1 MAHCHNNALIL
12 RSIEELIARRK
23 RRDHETVVLH
33 AHKHHGLSIEDGRES
48 ISFLMNKG
56 FVINKRTQAG
66 YISLFVK
73 EDVKN
78 NDPIIDVPVDN
89 VSTAAVGDNHND
101 SFLRFLDTVET
112 PTKEL
117 PRQVQFLPRGDTSAE
132 EHFLAIIG
140 KLVESNSQLNILVN
154 TERNYNRS
162 LTNENANL
170 KVELERRKAAAQRE
184 FLNSPSI
191 AVSVAKHDN
200 NDHGNNDNN
209 DHGNND
215 NNENEIGSQESS
227 ESVYQTKESCSNPK
241 I

>member
-48 ISFLMNKG
+48 VSFLINKG
-56 FVINKRTQAG
+56 FVINKRTQDG

-89 VSTAAVGDNHND
+89 VSRTAVRDNHNE
-101 SFLRFLDTVET
+101 SFLRSLDTVET

-117 PRQVQFLPRGDTSAE
+117 PRQVQFLPCGDTSAK
-132 EHFLAIIG
+132 EHCLAIIG

-170 KVELERRKAAAQRE
+170 KVELERRKAAA
-184 FLNSPSI
+184 
-191 AVSVAKHDN
+191 
-200 NDHGNNDNN
+200 
-209 DHGNND
+209 
-215 NNENEIGSQESS
+215 
-227 ESVYQTKESCSNPK
+227 
-241 I
+241 